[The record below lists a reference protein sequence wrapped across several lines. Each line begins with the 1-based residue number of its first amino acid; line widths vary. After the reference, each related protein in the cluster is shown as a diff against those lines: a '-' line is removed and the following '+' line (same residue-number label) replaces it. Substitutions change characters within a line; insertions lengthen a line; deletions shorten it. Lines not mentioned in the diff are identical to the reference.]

1 LPRIKHADGLAG
13 IKAEFMLENTR
24 CILPNPT
31 FDASTE
37 KRTSDLLDLLI
48 YLIHL
53 CPYRENSVASSSRTK
68 PLLRLFI
75 AGHDQSV

>member
-1 LPRIKHADGLAG
+1 
-13 IKAEFMLENTR
+13 
-24 CILPNPT
+24 
-31 FDASTE
+31 
-37 KRTSDLLDLLI
+37 LLDLLI

>member
-1 LPRIKHADGLAG
+1 MLRLKHADGLAG
-13 IKAEFMLENTR
+13 IKAELMLENAR
-24 CILPNPT
+24 RILPNST

-53 CPYRENSVASSSRTK
+53 CPYREVSAAYSSRRK
-68 PLLRLFI
+68 PLLRLTHC
-75 AGHDQSV
+75 GT